1 MSSLLTRI
9 RITIT
14 IWIFGLLLAINNLKV
29 ARFLF
34 GLATK
39 PKSPKSW
46 AKVDPQEK
54 TILWVTEGAASLK
67 QEELNDRV
75 RNADIVLFWAH
86 GGGTVFGCAA
96 QNTDVFVDWIK
107 MMKEKKNIKLVVC
120 AIEYRLAPENPAPA
134 QMEDVAAAYSYLLNK
149 LNLDPKKIIMG
160 GDSAAGLL
168 IPDTIV
174 YNHLYKHVLPGFPEE
189 FPTPAG
195 YVFSSPVSST
205 LDDCPSVTENAKKD
219 FNSNGVDWVKIY
231 FQSPNRFEPQPWAF
245 LKTEKLSVH
254 IPKRVLVYVGGHE
267 LKRDENI
274 LVADTFRNAGAD
286 TTMVREEYV
295 HNWFLLKDAVVDEP
309 SVIERAQETFADWL
323 IKTVQQA

>member
-1 MSSLLTRI
+1 M
-9 RITIT
+9 
-14 IWIFGLLLAINNLKV
+14 LLLPTRTSSTNSTWIP
-29 ARFLF
+29 RR
-34 GLATK
+34 
-39 PKSPKSW
+39 S
-46 AKVDPQEK
+46 
-54 TILWVTEGAASLK
+54 LWVSCQCQTDLPQYHQVSSS
-67 QEELNDRV
+67 
-75 RNADIVLFWAH
+75 F
-86 GGGTVFGCAA
+86 VFLC
-96 QNTDVFVDWIK
+96 I
-107 MMKEKKNIKLVVC
+107 
-120 AIEYRLAPENPAPA
+120 
-134 QMEDVAAAYSYLLNK
+134 LL
-149 LNLDPKKIIMG
+149 G

-219 FNSNGVDWVKIY
+219 FNSNRVDWVKIY

-245 LKTEKLSVH
+245 LKTEKLSAH